1 MTCRTGSSVDTPRTF
16 GCSGST
22 LSGRCLGGGGAVGE
36 PPGGFGIVAFKEE
49 AIAPQPE
56 QVGEPIV
63 ADALCQTVFMGM
75 HDSQDAQTADP
86 KYALYLQ
93 NTYALDSGM
102 GTRIIGRPGFVQ
114 TGTQLGDSGHRRVQG
129 IYQFTKLDGTEYTC
143 AIVGG
148 KFYKYT
154 WGTDT
159 WTEDTPGSATISQT
173 AGCYFTTFADVLIV
187 SDGVNTPWQYDGSTD
202 TVLTNCPVLYGP
214 PRVYYAKLFGVKNSE
229 RSTIV
234 WSIEN
239 DPTTGYEAGGYND
252 AWTLGQT
259 DQDPI
264 YVLIPSNEALYY
276 LRSRSIGAVRGA
288 VDADFQ
294 NSGTREG
301 VSTSI
306 GTKSPDGVCVG
317 DNTAYFMDADNR
329 IMALDLSSGRL
340 DDKIWVK
347 LQETYGGWDETK
359 ASLGRAC
366 FDPITGLALVG
377 VVNDGDSECNR
388 YVVIDTNTHEPQG
401 IWQGWTSTAMA
412 TVKNASGQPVIMH
425 GTANGYIYVHG
436 LPDGSTWNDQNN
448 TTDGGTLAISHDVK
462 GSILGSTMYEEK
474 RFLRW
479 DILLWLET
487 ANALTLQYATQR
499 GTPTAQTKSLSAPAS
514 AREYHISAGIN
525 GAGRWIVPEITH
537 SNGSEKFGLE
547 RWCIQAVPY
556 SVEPDVP

>member
-1 MTCRTGSSVDTPRTF
+1 MGGAGALGP
-16 GCSGST
+16 
-22 LSGRCLGGGGAVGE
+22 LLGGY
-36 PPGGFGIVAFKEE
+36 GIVEFQSVTPGPE
-49 AIAPQPE
+49 ADVVPA
-56 QVGEPIV
+56 EP
-63 ADALCQTVFMGM
+63 LCQTVFMGM

-86 KYALYLQ
+86 KYAKYLQ
-93 NTYALDSGM
+93 NTYALDSEM
-102 GTRIIGRPGFVQ
+102 GTRIVGRPGFIQ
-114 TGTQLGDSGHRRVQG
+114 TGSQLGAGGARRVQG
-129 IYQFTKLDGTEYTC
+129 IYQFTKIDGTEYTV

-154 WGTDT
+154 WATDT
-159 WTEDTPGSATISQT
+159 WTEDTPGAATISTT
-173 AGCYFTTFADVLIV
+173 APCYFTTFADVLIV
-187 SDGVNTPWQYDGSTD
+187 SDGVNTPWKYDGTDD

-214 PRVYYAKLFGVKNSE
+214 PRVYYAKLFGVKNTE

-234 WSIEN
+234 WSVEN

-301 VSTSI
+301 VSTSV
-306 GTKSPDGVCVG
+306 GTKSPDGVCIG
-317 DNTAYFMDADNR
+317 DDTAYFMDADNR
-329 IMALDLSSGRL
+329 IMALDLHAGRL

-359 ASLGRAC
+359 ADKNRSC

-377 VVNDGDSECNR
+377 AVNDGDTECSR
-388 YVVIDTNTHEPQG
+388 YVALDTTTHEPQG
-401 IWQGWTSTAMA
+401 IWQGWTATAMA
-412 TVKNASGQPVIMH
+412 TVRNASGQPVIMH

-436 LPDGSTWNDQNN
+436 LPDGTTWNDRNN
-448 TTDGGTLAISHDVK
+448 AADGGTLAISHDVK
-462 GSILGSTMYEEK
+462 GAILGSTIYEEK

-479 DILLWLET
+479 DVLTWAET
-487 ANALTLQYATQR
+487 DMALTLQYTTQR
-499 GTPTAQTKSLSAPAS
+499 GTPSSQSKTISTTGYPK
-514 AREYHISAGIN
+514 EYHVSVGLS

-537 SNGSEKFGLE
+537 SNGSERFGLE
-547 RWCIQAVPY
+547 RWCVQATPY